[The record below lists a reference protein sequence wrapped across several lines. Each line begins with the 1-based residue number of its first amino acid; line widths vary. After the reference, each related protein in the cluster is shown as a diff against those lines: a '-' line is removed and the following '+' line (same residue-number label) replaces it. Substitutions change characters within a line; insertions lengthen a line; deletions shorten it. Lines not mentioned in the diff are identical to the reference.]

1 MILVDGQPA
10 SMIDVADRGLAYGDG
25 LFETMRIERG
35 NILRWRKHLQRLL
48 DGCQRLQI
56 SLEPQL
62 LQSEVQ
68 AFAARHVSGVA
79 KLIITRGSG
88 TRGYAFS
95 QQQSARRILQYSPL
109 PVWPERNFAQG
120 VHLFACQT
128 RLATQP
134 LLAGLK
140 HLNRLEQV
148 LARAEWQDERYAEG
162 LMLDLDGNVTDG
174 VFSNLF
180 FVRDGVLHTP
190 LLDLAGVAGVMR
202 ASIIELAAQLGI
214 QVQQRRI
221 ASAELVNMSEAFCCN
236 SLYGIWPVL
245 SVGQINWSA
254 GPISLRLQQ
263 KIAQQDS

>member
-25 LFETMRIERG
+25 LCETMRIERG
-35 NILRWRKHLQRLL
+35 TILRWRKHLERLVH
-48 DGCQRLQI
+48 GCQRLQI
-56 SLEPQL
+56 SLDTQL
-62 LQSEVQ
+62 LQSE
-68 AFAARHVSGVA
+68 AEDFAMRHVSGVV

-88 TRGYAFS
+88 ARGYAFS
-95 QQQSARRILQYSPL
+95 RQHPSRRILQYSQL
-109 PVWPERNFAQG
+109 PVWPQRNFVQG
-120 VHLFACQT
+120 VHLFVCQT
-128 RLATQP
+128 RLALQP

-148 LARAEWQDERYAEG
+148 LARAEWQDEHYAEG
-162 LMLDLDGNVTDG
+162 LMLDADGNVTDG

-180 FVRDGVLHTP
+180 FVRDGVLYTP
-190 LLDLAGVAGVMR
+190 LLDRAGVAGVMR
-202 ASIIELAAQLGI
+202 ASIIELAPQLGM

-221 ASAELVNMSEAFCCN
+221 TLDELSGMDEAFCCN

-254 GPISLRLQQ
+254 GPISFRLQQ